1 MFSGLDL
8 PSRPGTKH
16 LGNADRGAIFLLW
29 FFDSTRRILQL
40 GYIEI
45 SNLAVWKRGTDIVWL
60 DLAGA
65 KSSDRGTSFTH
76 CSAGRHQALRIYYAS
91 RETPIAYPL
100 TLLSTCPKPAI
111 PVALYTAILDITCT
125 VHCLFNP
132 IFTTRFLSTIRRHLL
147 KKI

>member
-1 MFSGLDL
+1 
-8 PSRPGTKH
+8 
-16 LGNADRGAIFLLW
+16 
-29 FFDSTRRILQL
+29 
-40 GYIEI
+40 
-45 SNLAVWKRGTDIVWL
+45 L

-132 IFTTRFLSTIRRHLL
+132 ILQLAPLYYKETPVKKNLKACTEINKASLEEVTIVHGKQRRMRFYFCMDIDFTTMINL
-147 KKI
+147 KA